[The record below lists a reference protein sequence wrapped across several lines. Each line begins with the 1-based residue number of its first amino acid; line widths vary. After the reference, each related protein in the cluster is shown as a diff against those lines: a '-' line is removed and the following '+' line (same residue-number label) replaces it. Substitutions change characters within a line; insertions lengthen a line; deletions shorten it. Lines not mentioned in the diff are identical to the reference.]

1 VKGITKVSHKFALE
15 NITSDGWKYNN
26 SVLAVYEALN
36 DMNQKYIAPLSKVID
51 RMLILLMGDVYD
63 REFTAEELIPYGYP
77 VVSAEELKKMEKDDE
92 LPF

>member
-1 VKGITKVSHKFALE
+1 MRQDIPGFGAQVLIVYYLL
-15 NITSDGWKYNN
+15 Y